1 MFSYFWGTTAAA
13 PAEQKRYGW
22 VLRGITDE
30 HSAKCH
36 MPVCGLAGVF
46 ESAEAAQREVAWL
59 ALYSGCTH
67 LRLLKVPLNCISGKA
82 EETLHLREL
91 RACAQDATAFEAV
104 FVQDGP
110 EKAQLVSAPLSLAE
124 LEAWC
129 SQNAPQDAET
139 IAKRLAQI
147 KLATSACR
155 WEHWSRGAY
164 DALLQ
169 PPGKLKKQ

>member
-1 MFSYFWGTTAAA
+1 
-13 PAEQKRYGW
+13 
-22 VLRGITDE
+22 VLRGISDE

-46 ESAEAAQREVAWL
+46 ESAEAAQRETAWL

-67 LRLLKVPLNCISGKA
+67 LRLLKVPLNRISGKA
-82 EETLHLREL
+82 EETLNLREL
-91 RACAQDATAFEAV
+91 RACGEAAFEAV

-110 EKAQLVSAPLSLAE
+110 EKSQLVSAPLLLSE

-129 SQNAPQDAET
+129 SSTAPQDPET
-139 IAKRLAQI
+139 TGQRVAQI
-147 KLATSACR
+147 KLAISAGQ
-155 WEHWSRGAY
+155 WERWSRGAY

-169 PPGKLKKQ
+169 PLNKVKTQ